1 MSDNRLGDLFIECP
15 LGEDWAG
22 AGVGGAVDT
31 KEKEVTVNC
40 SLPRCLQSSE
50 GGYGKCMK
58 KTLEECGKK
67 ISKFP

>member
-1 MSDNRLGDLFIECP
+1 MKTGPGRQ
-15 LGEDWAG
+15 
-22 AGVGGAVDT
+22 GVGGVGWGGWRWEVVDT
-31 KEKEVTVNC
+31 KEKEVTINC